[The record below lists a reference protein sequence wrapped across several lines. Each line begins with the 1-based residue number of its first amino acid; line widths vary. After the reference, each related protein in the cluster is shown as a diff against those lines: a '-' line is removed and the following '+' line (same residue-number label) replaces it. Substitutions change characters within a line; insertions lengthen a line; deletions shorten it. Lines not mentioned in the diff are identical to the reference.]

1 MAAAAGRRSEEAAGL
16 RERWGRGCALAM
28 GRWGALGLAVENG
41 WGGAEGAEERARGL
55 CAAAAE
61 LVAREKGQLARY
73 EVEEF
78 LEDEAE
84 RLFMLQCEDG
94 SVEEVALELLELYA
108 ALARGDNAPLEALE
122 QVAAQPLRRP
132 RAVRVEEEPGGA
144 GGGGGGESRGVG
156 GGGGAEP
163 EAEAAAGPDP
173 DGWETVPA
181 RGKRKGR
188 R

>member
-1 MAAAAGRRSEEAAGL
+1 MASAAGRRAEEARGL
-16 RERWGRGCALAM
+16 AARWARGCALAL
-28 GRWGALGLAVENG
+28 GRWAALGLAVENG

-55 CAAAAE
+55 CAATAE

-94 SVEEVALELLELYA
+94 SVEEVAVELLELYA

-122 QVAAQPLRRP
+122 KVAAQPLRRP
-132 RAVRVEEEPGGA
+132 RAVRMEQEPGGA
-144 GGGGGGESRGVG
+144 GGGGGGDDGGVG
-156 GGGGAEP
+156 DGGGAEP
-163 EAEAAAGPDP
+163 EAAAAAGPDP